1 MEKKIQPEGSLLA
14 QFLTGIETLPIE
26 VTDALLKYARDEDE
40 RNVINMYTPA
50 LKNQF
55 KELSSY
61 ISQQST
67 RASGRAMENV
77 EQFLKISSPNLLMSS
92 VGIALPSIQSIVGK
106 LGIGGLIQEIK
117 KILKKVLGLIGVRLP
132 DWIDGLLTL
141 IDEIINILLGG
152 ESPKMR
158 NALSEMEQNYLA
170 ELTQLSK
177 LEKATRELN
186 SDENDD
192 DL

>member
-14 QFLTGIETLPIE
+14 QFLTGIEALPIE

-77 EQFLKISSPNLLMSS
+77 EQFLRISSPNLLMSS
-92 VGIALPSIQSIVGK
+92 VGIALPSIQSVVGK
-106 LGIGGLIQEIK
+106 LGIAGLFQEIK
-117 KILKKVLGLIGVRLP
+117 KILRKVLGAFAIRLP
-132 DWIDGLLTL
+132 EWLDVLLTL
-141 IDEIINILLGG
+141 IDEVAHILLGS

-170 ELTQLSK
+170 ELTQLAK

-186 SDENDD
+186 YDESDD

>member
-14 QFLTGIETLPIE
+14 QFLTGIEALPIE

-67 RASGRAMENV
+67 KASGRAMENV
-77 EQFLKISSPNLLMSS
+77 EQFLRISSPNLLMSS
-92 VGIALPSIQSIVGK
+92 VGIALPSIQSVVGK
-106 LGIGGLIQEIK
+106 LGIAGLFQEIK
-117 KILKKVLGLIGVRLP
+117 KILKKVLELVGLRLP
-132 DWIDGLLTL
+132 EWINPLLLL
-141 IDEIINILLGG
+141 IDEIINIFLGG
-152 ESPKMR
+152 ESAKMR

-170 ELTQLSK
+170 ELTQLAK

-186 SDENDD
+186 YDESDD